1 MGNMKKIIAF
11 LGMGFM
17 ISCYST
23 RFNETDNDPSLAFY
37 TNDKGSIFL
46 SSNSGNS
53 AEITLLKKYKYEG
66 DTLIITKY
74 KRCVFCS
81 NKNIQPLP
89 LKDNI
94 KYLKCANKL
103 YKVEITENQYNLI
116 ELK

>member
-1 MGNMKKIIAF
+1 MKKIMAF
-11 LGMGFM
+11 LGLGFM

-23 RFNETDNDPSLAFY
+23 RFNEIDNNPSLAFY
-37 TNDKGSIFL
+37 TNDKGSVFL

-66 DTLIITKY
+66 DTLVITKY

-81 NKNIQPLP
+81 NKNVQPLP
-89 LKDNI
+89 LKDDT

-103 YKVEITENQYNLI
+103 YKVEKEEKGFRVLEIH
-116 ELK
+116 